1 MKRNILLAGVLT
13 ILCSVGALATTVYSN
28 TTTDTFDT
36 VFFSAGPYSG
46 LGDQVLLAPGDRLA
60 TDATVQFF
68 NNGLT
73 GTFDAILRLYQVGS
87 PVGAQIGTDFITT
100 GISASNLGVFNVVF
114 NTAGTLVPDALVFM
128 VFLTNVSGGV
138 DVGLNMFEPP
148 TIGSSNNTFLVANT
162 GSFAQLS
169 TPNENVFFELNASVP
184 EPGAFGTV
192 GGGMIAVFLAF
203 RRRSGR
209 PASRTARESAH

>member
-46 LGDQVLLAPGDRLA
+46 IGDQVLLAPGDRLT

-68 NNGLT
+68 NNGST
-73 GTFDAILRLYQVGS
+73 GTFDARLRLYQVGS
-87 PVGAQIGTDFITT
+87 PVGAQIGTDFLAT
-100 GISASNLGVFNVVF
+100 GISAPSLGVFNVVF
-114 NTAGTLVPDALVFM
+114 NTGSTLVPDQLVFM
-128 VFLTNVSGGV
+128 VFLSNVSSGV

-148 TIGSSNNTFLVANT
+148 TIGASDNTFAVINT
-162 GSFAQLS
+162 GSFAQIS
-169 TPNENVFFELNASVP
+169 TPNENVFFELNASTP
-184 EPGAFGTV
+184 EPGAFGMV
-192 GGGMIAVFLAF
+192 GGGMIAALLAS
-203 RRRSGR
+203 RRRSGK
-209 PASRTARESAH
+209 